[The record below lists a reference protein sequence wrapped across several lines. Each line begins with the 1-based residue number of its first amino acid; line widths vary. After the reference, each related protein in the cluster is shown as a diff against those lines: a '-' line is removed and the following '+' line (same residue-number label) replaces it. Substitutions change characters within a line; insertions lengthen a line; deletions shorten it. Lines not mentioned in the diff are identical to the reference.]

1 MYDVFEVADRLAV
14 MRRGHLVGE
23 RMVNVTTADEV
34 VGLIVGS
41 ETVGK
46 ER

>member
-1 MYDVFEVADRLAV
+1 
-14 MRRGHLVGE
+14 MRRGLLMGE
-23 RMVNVTTADEV
+23 RIVKDSAADEV